1 MRLSIWG
8 EYLRTWWVFSNASH
22 SSSFHCLCTKPH
34 PSSHWCSESIAFW
47 AYFFHFGLHF
57 SLETI
62 EINNSWMLLKTNAYG
77 IDFSGQWLSMRN
89 YLPLSSFLR
98 QLPKDWLW
106 WFCMQ
111 QPWVF
116 SRPFKRKIWIFF
128 CNLAQ
133 FAHNSIFYEFFM
145 KKNRAQ
151 RPTYMPVLFCV
162 FYHYHCSIMYMC
174 TCAIIY
180 SSTSSSFLWFFF
192 WVLAFFLR
200 FDQFYRFFIQFI
212 FSNVHCLFSD
222 FYGTAAGNALSQ
234 TNYYII
240 GLCLPIY
247 VAIWIRIKKTT
258 IADSQQG
265 WWIPRDFFVK

>member
-8 EYLRTWWVFSNASH
+8 EYLQTWWVFSNASH

-47 AYFFHFGLHF
+47 AYFSHFGLHF

-116 SRPFKRKIWIFF
+116 SRPFERKIWNFF

-133 FAHNSIFYEFFM
+133 FAHNSIFYESEESSTTP
-145 KKNRAQ
+145 NLYA
-151 RPTYMPVLFCV
+151 
-162 FYHYHCSIMYMC
+162 
-174 TCAIIY
+174 CAI
-180 SSTSSSFLWFFF
+180 LC
-192 WVLAFFLR
+192 VLSLS
-200 FDQFYRFFIQFI
+200 II
-212 FSNVHCLFSD
+212 NIVLSLFSH
-222 FYGTAAGNALSQ
+222 L
-234 TNYYII
+234 
-240 GLCLPIY
+240 
-247 VAIWIRIKKTT
+247 T
-258 IADSQQG
+258 IVFLG
-265 WWIPRDFFVK
+265 FF